1 MAVQIFIL
9 LPYGTK
15 SWNWQIADT
24 ATLFTNSV
32 IHMEILQEQFS
43 GLIVSFSFALAT
55 CTSSDIQ
62 ARIFLDKYN
71 KNSTCSPNTFGST
84 VIGSRCCGYPAILLF
99 VFFFLLHM
107 SYCFCTSLHITN
119 GEVYKI
125 KIK

>member
-24 ATLFTNSV
+24 ATLFANSV
-32 IHMEILQEQFS
+32 IYMEILQEQFS

-84 VIGSRCCGYPAILLF
+84 VIGSRCCAYPAILF
-99 VFFFLLHM
+99 FFFLLHM

-119 GEVYKI
+119 GEVNKI
-125 KIK
+125 K